1 MSSSHSPP
9 LVRVPSGVAGLD
21 RILGGGFF
29 AGGAYIIHG
38 NPGSGKTIF
47 ANQLCFNHIERGG
60 SAVYVTLMTESHS
73 RMLQQVR
80 QMSFFAESAI
90 PGRLSYISA
99 FNDLEVDGLK
109 GLMSVLAREMR
120 SRRASMLVLDGL
132 VAAVEAAESAGQLK
146 KFIHEIQS
154 SAVFNDCTVFLLTS
168 GNAQR
173 VNAEHTMVDGLI
185 DLDDRLFDARSE
197 RSLHVRKFR
206 GAAALGGRHSYRI
219 TSDGLKVFP
228 RIESLAGELQ
238 QPGEPVAGPAV
249 LSTGL
254 AALDALIDAGGLPTN
269 SSTVV
274 FGSSG
279 TGKTTLG
286 LHFLSRCTPIERG
299 LHFGFFESPGR
310 TLAKGR
316 GLGLPLDALEREG
329 SLMFD
334 WHAQGEHLIDEL
346 AHRLIDTVRQQG
358 IRRLVIDGISGFL
371 ESAVYPERT
380 TRFFSCL
387 ANELRRLGV
396 TVLMTV
402 EAREVMGSAVST
414 PCGVSGFVDNMIFLR
429 FAEIGGVSKRLLSI
443 VKMRDS
449 DFNPAVFTIELTD
462 RGLTLGASSTGL
474 ADGRPSDAAT
484 EVPAP
489 GAARQAPNPRGT

>member
-1 MSSSHSPP
+1 MSSSLSPP
-9 LVRVPSGVAGLD
+9 LVRVPSGVTGLD

-90 PGRLSYISA
+90 PARLSYISA

-109 GLMSVLAREMR
+109 GLMSVLGREMR
-120 SRRASMLVLDGL
+120 SRKASMLVLDGL

-206 GAAALGGRHSYRI
+206 GGAALGGRHSYRI

-228 RIESLAGELQ
+228 RIESLAD
-238 QPGEPVAGPAV
+238 EPQRTVERVAGSAV
-249 LSTGL
+249 LSTGS
-254 AALDALIDAGGLPTN
+254 AALDGLIDAGGVTAN
-269 SSTVV
+269 SSTMVL
-274 FGSSG
+274 GSSG

-286 LHFLSRCTPIERG
+286 LHFLSCCTPQEPG
-299 LHFGFFESPGR
+299 LHFGFFESPAR

-316 GLGLPLDALEREG
+316 ALGLPLDALERDG
-329 SLMFD
+329 SLLFD
-334 WHAQGEHLIDEL
+334 WHSQGEHLIDEL
-346 AHRLIDTVRQQG
+346 AHRLLETVQRRG
-358 IRRLVIDGISGFL
+358 VRRLVIDGLCGFFQ
-371 ESAVYPERT
+371 SAVYPERA

-387 ANELRRLGV
+387 ANELRGLGV

-402 EAREVMGSAVST
+402 EAREVMGT
-414 PCGVSGFVDNMIFLR
+414 GVSGFVDNEIFLR
-429 FAEIGGVSKRLLSI
+429 FAEHGGVAKRLLSI

-449 DFNPAVFTIELTD
+449 DFNPAVLEVKLTN
-462 RGLTLGASSTGL
+462 RGLALGASRGVPVDGKPATAPPAGL
-474 ADGRPSDAAT
+474 
-484 EVPAP
+484 EP
-489 GAARQAPNPRGT
+489 GAAPHRPTAPGT